1 MTTESIR
8 IIFVKREVDSRQNL
22 CVLLAQDGLVNR
34 LGTGA
39 VNSSERDFFIGHTNE
54 PLFTQL
60 RDKLRPEWVAYRRTY
75 DIPNK
80 RGRTCTLTIL
90 VQDAEGQEHGVG
102 FRYGSRSR
110 GPPLDICQ
118 FVTEAVRLTDPWY
131 EQQKS
136 MVSCRPSTRPWWKV
150 W

>member
-39 VNSSERDFFIGHTNE
+39 VNSSERNFFIGHTNE

-60 RDKLRPEWVAYRRTY
+60 RDKLQPEWVAYRRTY

-80 RGRTCTLTIL
+80 RGR
-90 VQDAEGQEHGVG
+90 A
-102 FRYGSRSR
+102 RSRSSFRMPKDRSTASAFAMAR
-110 GPPLDICQ
+110 GRK
-118 FVTEAVRLTDPWY
+118 VRR
-131 EQQKS
+131 S
-136 MVSCRPSTRPWWKV
+136 ISVSS
-150 W
+150 

>member
-1 MTTESIR
+1 MTTDSIR
-8 IIFVKREVDSRQNL
+8 IIFVKMEVDGRQNL

-34 LGTGA
+34 LGTGT
-39 VNSSERDFFIGHTNE
+39 VNNSERDLFIGHTNE

-60 RDKLRPEWVAYRRTY
+60 RDKLRPEWLAHGGTY

-80 RGRTCTLTIL
+80 IGRTCTLTIL
-90 VQDAEGQEHGVG
+90 VQDAGGQGYGVG
-102 FRYGSRSR
+102 FRYGSRSQ

-136 MVSCRPSTRPWWKV
+136 MVSGRPSTRPWWKA